1 MPKPNITMFFPAYN
15 EEENMPKLLNSAIKV
30 LSESANDYE
39 IMVIVYEGS
48 TDGTIEVVKKLIK
61 KNKKIKLLLQPK
73 DKKGIGYAK
82 MMGFKNA
89 KYPYIFYADSDN
101 QFDLSEFK
109 KLKAKFVAV
118 RSSATA
124 EYSSQA
130 SWAGELETFLNTT
143 DKTISPVSI
152 AISVPEPRAIPKS
165 A

>member
-89 KYPYIFYADSDN
+89 KYPYIFYADSYN
-101 QFDLSEFK
+101 QF
-109 KLKAKFVAV
+109 
-118 RSSATA
+118 
-124 EYSSQA
+124 Y
-130 SWAGELETFLNTT
+130 LNQF
-143 DKTISPVSI
+143 
-152 AISVPEPRAIPKS
+152 
-165 A
+165 